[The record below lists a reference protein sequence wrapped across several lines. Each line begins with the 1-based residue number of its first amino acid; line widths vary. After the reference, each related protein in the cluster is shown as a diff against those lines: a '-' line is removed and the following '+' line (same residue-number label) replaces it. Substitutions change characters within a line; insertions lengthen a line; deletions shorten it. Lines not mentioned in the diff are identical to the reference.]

1 MKIEIVVAIPRPMGD
16 RFEWGKACPEDK
28 KHVGFCFI
36 PRVGGSVSIL
46 IKDDAGEMHG
56 ELVANYSEDYRRD
69 SAFDEYEQ
77 RAAEWAKSL
86 VSVIKLATFDDNQ
99 IEGVQDGKEKTPV

>member
-1 MKIEIVVAIPRPMGD
+1 MKIAIVVSPPRYKRERLDGN
-16 RFEWGKACPEDK
+16 WPEPL
-28 KHVGFCFI
+28 HAVTE
-36 PRVGGSVSIL
+36 VGGRVDII

-69 SAFDEYEQ
+69 STFDEYEQ

-99 IEGVQDGKEKTPV
+99 IEGVQDGKENTPV

>member
-1 MKIEIVVAIPRPMGD
+1 M
-16 RFEWGKACPEDK
+16 
-28 KHVGFCFI
+28 
-36 PRVGGSVSIL
+36 
-46 IKDDAGEMHG
+46 
-56 ELVANYSEDYRRD
+56 ANYSEDYRRD
-69 SAFDEYEQ
+69 STFDEYEQ